1 MSLFQQPDIGGEHK
15 VLLSSPLLHPE
26 HRQQLV
32 LEDISPIWASRL
44 KKEDLPT
51 FMSANWRKWHSELQ
65 KASKCVVGEA
75 YGYSSQYTADCDEC
89 YIICHKFL
97 YYFTLNLRGKLESN
111 KQDFVKHW
119 NEEHI
124 IVNRKEPFAV
134 AINQS
139 SAMNQQSNFTSF
151 QEFTPTPTGTTDVC
165 GFSIGAVEIDLSDFG
180 IPSGVIQPRFA

>member
-1 MSLFQQPDIGGEHK
+1 
-15 VLLSSPLLHPE
+15 LSS
-26 HRQQLV
+26 
-32 LEDISPIWASRL
+32 I
-44 KKEDLPT
+44 
-51 FMSANWRKWHSELQ
+51 
-65 KASKCVVGEA
+65 
-75 YGYSSQYTADCDEC
+75 QYTQQWPFFFGETPNEGSP
-89 YIICHKFL
+89 
-97 YYFTLNLRGKLESN
+97 TLSGFNLQSSLNRVLTDGSHNTEILGDIVIGLS
-111 KQDFVKHW
+111 FP
-119 NEEHI
+119 EHI